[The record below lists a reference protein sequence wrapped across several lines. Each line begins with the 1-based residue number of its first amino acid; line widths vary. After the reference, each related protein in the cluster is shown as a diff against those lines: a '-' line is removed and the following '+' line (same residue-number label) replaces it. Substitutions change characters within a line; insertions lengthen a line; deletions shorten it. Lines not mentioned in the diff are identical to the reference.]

1 MNVNQTY
8 VDQIAAVVLFKTHR
22 FASVY
27 QNTKE
32 IHPALHVNH
41 HKTLAQSHLVDQTH
55 NVPDSATELPNVHV
69 YQASLK
75 VRIQSEDVSN
85 QRALVNHSHAV
96 LGHLVM
102 LLGTPFVIAQNQQL
116 EIHSENVL
124 VQLYRKSFAIQ
135 AHVEVNIII
144 HSNFL
149 KMIKYFNR

>member
-8 VDQIAAVVLFKTHR
+8 VDQIAAVVLFKTHQ

-102 LLGTPFVIAQNQQL
+102 LHGAQFVIAQNQQL

-124 VQLYRKSFAIQ
+124 VQLYRKSYAIQ
-135 AHVEVNIII
+135 AHVEVNMII
-144 HSNFL
+144 HSKFL